1 MKSDAE
7 FIDIG
12 GALVRR
18 SEIMVVRDMA
28 HRGDGLP
35 VQVWISGSNGADGS
49 KPYEE
54 VRADLLGQS

>member
-18 SEIMVVRDMA
+18 SEIIVVRDMA
-28 HRGDGLP
+28 DRRDGLP
-35 VQVWISGSNGADGS
+35 VQVWVAGANGADGT

-54 VRADLLGQS
+54 VWADLMGQS